1 MKILLTGGAGYIGS
15 TTANFFLDKGHEV
28 FIIDNLSRGNILNI
42 PKKAKFIKTSIQNK
56 KKVSALLKRENF
68 DILIHFAAYID
79 VEESMSNSKLYNNNN
94 FLNTV
99 KLIDNCI
106 KNNLTNIIFSS
117 TAAIYGNNKSGVVSE
132 NSRTKPVSPYAIS
145 KLKSENYIRSKKKL
159 NYIILRYFNVAGSDL
174 KLRSGNISKRK
185 STHLIKKMC
194 ENYILNKETQI
205 FGNNY
210 NTSDG
215 TAIRD
220 YIHVSDLAEAHF
232 KSAMYLSK
240 FKKSNIFNCGYG
252 KGYTVLEVIKNF
264 NKINKKKIK
273 YNFAQRRKGDI
284 YKLVANSKKIM
295 KTLKW
300 KPKNHSIK
308 KILKSS
314 LLWEKKIFKIL

>member
-42 PKKAKFIKTSIQNK
+42 PEKAKFIKTSIQNK

-145 KLKSENYIRSKKKL
+145 KLKSENYIRSKK
-159 NYIILRYFNVAGSDL
+159 N
-174 KLRSGNISKRK
+174 
-185 STHLIKKMC
+185 
-194 ENYILNKETQI
+194 
-205 FGNNY
+205 
-210 NTSDG
+210 
-215 TAIRD
+215 
-220 YIHVSDLAEAHF
+220 
-232 KSAMYLSK
+232 
-240 FKKSNIFNCGYG
+240 
-252 KGYTVLEVIKNF
+252 
-264 NKINKKKIK
+264 
-273 YNFAQRRKGDI
+273 
-284 YKLVANSKKIM
+284 
-295 KTLKW
+295 
-300 KPKNHSIK
+300 
-308 KILKSS
+308 
-314 LLWEKKIFKIL
+314 